1 MKKLYSLN
9 LKFQN
14 SSENNILSIVEM
26 TQSETE
32 LYIFD
37 SNDINDDYEWGSE
50 IGEKQV
56 LISVD
61 DILLNQPGL
70 LMRHERHL
78 LDDVYEDDL
87 FYPKITKNQFFSN
100 RQAYENY

>member
-1 MKKLYSLN
+1 MKKISFLN
-9 LKFQN
+9 LIAHD
-14 SSENNILSIVEM
+14 SSENNIFSLAET
-26 TQSETE
+26 TQFEYA
-32 LYIFD
+32 LHQFD
-37 SNDINDDYEWGSE
+37 SDDISDYNEWESE
-50 IGEKQV
+50 KIDKQV

-87 FYPKITKNQFFSN
+87 FYPNINKNQFFSN
-100 RQAYENY
+100 SHTYEK

>member
-1 MKKLYSLN
+1 MKNPQIKVVDISTGIETITDMTDE
-9 LKFQN
+9 QMAQWE
-14 SSENNILSIVEM
+14 SEKI
-26 TQSETE
+26 
-32 LYIFD
+32 D
-37 SNDINDDYEWGSE
+37 
-50 IGEKQV
+50 KQV

-87 FYPKITKNQFFSN
+87 FYPNINKNQFFSN
-100 RQAYENY
+100 SHTYEK

>member
-9 LKFQN
+9 LKFQH
-14 SSENNILSIVEM
+14 SSENNILSLAEM
-26 TQSETE
+26 TQNETV
-32 LYIFD
+32 LHLFD
-37 SNDINDDYEWGSE
+37 SDDISDDNEWGSE
-50 IGEKQV
+50 RSEKQV